1 MRLDAVA
8 NDLAVGED
16 RSDDVAVRLEHPRDA
31 EMLRHLGFGSG
42 SLVHGVHSWVGGGT
56 GHGQTAWPRSGG
68 AGRRGARQY
77 NRLQMLRFL
86 TAGESH
92 GPQLTVIVEGVP
104 AGLSLDAERDID
116 PDLRR
121 RQGGHGRGKRQQI
134 EHDAARIV
142 SGVRGGKTLG
152 SPVTL
157 VIDNRDWQN
166 WRGPMQIE
174 AAGFKSKRVTRV
186 RPGHAD
192 LAGVLKFGFN
202 DARDVLERA
211 SARETAARVAAGAVA
226 RALLAAVGVE
236 IHSSVVRIGSVD
248 APVPDDEPSWDAVE
262 RSPVRCADPD
272 ASERMVA
279 AIDKARDDGD
289 TLGGTAYVLASH
301 VPAGLGSYVQW
312 DRRLDGLIAQ
322 AMCSIPS
329 VKGVE
334 LGAAVIASQSPG
346 SAVHDEP
353 RWDAEEGFHH
363 LTNRQGG
370 LAGGVTDGEP
380 VWSLVHFK
388 PISTLL
394 HPLRSVDIGSGEEVN
409 AHYER
414 SDICVVPAGAVVAE
428 AMLAWVLA
436 AAAMEK
442 FGGDTVAEVRRAAA
456 AHRRAVRRLR

>member
-1 MRLDAVA
+1 
-8 NDLAVGED
+8 
-16 RSDDVAVRLEHPRDA
+16 
-31 EMLRHLGFGSG
+31 
-42 SLVHGVHSWVGGGT
+42 
-56 GHGQTAWPRSGG
+56 
-68 AGRRGARQY
+68 
-77 NRLQMLRFL
+77 MLRFL

-134 EHDAARIV
+134 EQDTARIV

-152 SPVTL
+152 SPLTL
-157 VIDNRDWQN
+157 VIDNRDWEN
-166 WRGPMQIE
+166 WRGPMQVE

-192 LAGVLKFGFN
+192 LAGVLKFGFG

-226 RALLAAVGVE
+226 RALLDAVGVA
-236 IHSSVVRIGSVD
+236 IHSAVVRIGSVD
-248 APVPDDEPSWDAVE
+248 APVPNGEARWEAVE
-262 RSPVRCADPD
+262 RSPVRCADPE
-272 ASERMVA
+272 AALRMVA
-279 AIDKARDDGD
+279 AIDTAREAGD
-289 TLGGTAYVLASH
+289 TLGGTAYVVASN

-353 RWDAEEGFHH
+353 RWDAQRGFHH

-370 LAGGVTDGEP
+370 LAGGMSDGEP
-380 VWSLVHFK
+380 VWALVHFK

-394 HPLRSVDIGSGEEVN
+394 HPLRSVDIGSGKEIN

-436 AAAMEK
+436 AAAVEK
-442 FGGDTVAEVRRAAA
+442 FGGDTLAEIRRAAA

>member
-1 MRLDAVA
+1 M
-8 NDLAVGED
+8 
-16 RSDDVAVRLEHPRDA
+16 
-31 EMLRHLGFGSG
+31 
-42 SLVHGVHSWVGGGT
+42 
-56 GHGQTAWPRSGG
+56 GQS
-68 AGRRGARQY
+68 GARQY
-77 NRLQMLRFL
+77 NPLRMLRFL
-86 TAGESH
+86 TSGESH

-104 AGLSLDAERDID
+104 AGVSLDAARDID
-116 PDLRR
+116 PDLGR

-134 EHDAARIV
+134 EHDVARIV

-152 SPVTL
+152 SPITL
-157 VIDNRDWQN
+157 VVENRDWEN
-166 WRGPMQIE
+166 WKGPMQVE
-174 AAGFKSKRVTRV
+174 APGFKSKRVTRV

-192 LAGVLKFGFN
+192 LAGVLKYGFD

-211 SARETAARVAAGAVA
+211 SARETAARVAAGAVG
-226 RALLAAVGVE
+226 RILLVAIGVDV
-236 IHSSVVRIGSVD
+236 HSCVVRIGDVD
-248 APVPDDEPSWDAVE
+248 LPVPEGEVSWDEVE
-262 RSPVRCADPD
+262 RSPVRCADPKT
-272 ASERMVA
+272 STRMVA
-279 AIDKARDDGD
+279 AIDAAREHGD
-289 TLGGTAYVLASH
+289 TLGGTAYVVASH
-301 VPAGLGSYVQW
+301 VPGGLGSYVHW

-334 LGAAVIASQSPG
+334 LGAAVLAAQSPG
-346 SAVHDEP
+346 SAVHDVP
-353 RWDAEEGFHH
+353 RWDAELGFHH

-380 VWSLVHFK
+380 VWALVHFK

-394 HPLRSVDIGSGEEVN
+394 HPLRSVDIHTGAEIN

-442 FGGDTVAEVRRAAA
+442 FGGDTLGEMRRAVA
-456 AHRRAVRRLR
+456 AHRRAVSRLR

>member
-1 MRLDAVA
+1 
-8 NDLAVGED
+8 
-16 RSDDVAVRLEHPRDA
+16 
-31 EMLRHLGFGSG
+31 
-42 SLVHGVHSWVGGGT
+42 
-56 GHGQTAWPRSGG
+56 
-68 AGRRGARQY
+68 
-77 NRLQMLRFL
+77 MLRFL

-104 AGLSLDAERDID
+104 AGLSLDAVRDID

-134 EHDAARIV
+134 EQDAAHIV

-152 SPVTL
+152 SPVSL
-157 VIDNRDWQN
+157 VIENRDWQN
-166 WRGPMQIE
+166 WKGPMQVE
-174 AAGFKSKRVTRV
+174 AKGFKSKRVTRV

-192 LAGVLKFGFN
+192 LAGVLKFGFT

-226 RALLAAVGVE
+226 RALLAAIGVE
-236 IHSSVVRIGSVD
+236 VHSCVVRIGDV
-248 APVPDDEPSWDAVE
+248 AVPLPDGDVWAAVE
-262 RSPVRCADPD
+262 RSPVRCADAR
-272 ASERMVA
+272 ASARMVA
-279 AIDKARDDGD
+279 AIDKAREDGD
-289 TLGGTAYVLASH
+289 TLGGTAYVVASN
-301 VPAGLGSYVQW
+301 VPAGVGSYVHW

-334 LGAAVIASQSPG
+334 LGAAVLAAQSPG

-353 RWDAEEGFHH
+353 RWDAEHGFHH
-363 LTNRQGG
+363 LSNRQGG
-370 LAGGVTDGEP
+370 LAGGVSDGEP
-380 VWSLVHFK
+380 VWALVHFK

-394 HPLRSVDIGSGEEVN
+394 HPLRSVDIGTGEEIN

-436 AAAMEK
+436 AAAVEK
-442 FGGDTVAEVRRAAA
+442 FGGDTDAELRRAAA
-456 AHRRAVRRLR
+456 AHRRSTLRLR

>member
-1 MRLDAVA
+1 
-8 NDLAVGED
+8 
-16 RSDDVAVRLEHPRDA
+16 
-31 EMLRHLGFGSG
+31 
-42 SLVHGVHSWVGGGT
+42 
-56 GHGQTAWPRSGG
+56 
-68 AGRRGARQY
+68 
-77 NRLQMLRFL
+77 MLRFL

-134 EHDAARIV
+134 EQDVARIV

-226 RALLAAVGVE
+226 RALLGAVGVE
-236 IHSSVVRIGSVD
+236 IHSSVVRIGNVD
-248 APVPDDEPSWDAVE
+248 APVPDGEAGWDAVE
-262 RSPVRCADPD
+262 RSPVRCADPG
-272 ASERMVA
+272 ASELMVA
-279 AIDKARDDGD
+279 AIDRARDDGD
-289 TLGGTAYVLASH
+289 TLGGTAYVVASN
-301 VPAGLGSYVQW
+301 VPAGLGSYVHW

-334 LGAAVIASQSPG
+334 LGAAVMASHSRG

-353 RWDAEEGFHH
+353 RWDAEQGFHH

-370 LAGGVTDGEP
+370 LAGGVSDGEP
-380 VWSLVHFK
+380 VWALVHFK

-442 FGGDTVAEVRRAAA
+442 FGGDTLAEVRGATA

>member
-1 MRLDAVA
+1 
-8 NDLAVGED
+8 
-16 RSDDVAVRLEHPRDA
+16 
-31 EMLRHLGFGSG
+31 
-42 SLVHGVHSWVGGGT
+42 
-56 GHGQTAWPRSGG
+56 
-68 AGRRGARQY
+68 
-77 NRLQMLRFL
+77 MLRFL

-92 GPQLTVIVEGVP
+92 GPQLTVIVDGVP
-104 AGLSLDAERDID
+104 AGLSLDAVRDID

-142 SGVRGGKTLG
+142 SGVRGGKTIG
-152 SPVTL
+152 SPLTL

-192 LAGVLKFGFN
+192 LAGVLKFGFS

-226 RALLAAVGVE
+226 RALVRAIGVE
-236 IHSSVVRIGSVD
+236 IHSGVVRIGNVD
-248 APVPDDEPSWDAVE
+248 APLPNGEAIWDAAE

-279 AIDKARDDGD
+279 AIDKAMDDGD
-289 TLGGTAYVLASH
+289 TLGGTAYVVASN
-301 VPAGLGSYVQW
+301 VPAGLGSYVHW

-334 LGAAVIASQSPG
+334 LGAALIASRSPG

-353 RWDAEEGFHH
+353 RWDAEVGFHH

-370 LAGGVTDGEP
+370 LAGGVSDGEP
-380 VWSLVHFK
+380 VWALVHFK

-394 HPLRSVDIGSGEEVN
+394 HPLRSVDIGSGEEIN

-414 SDICVVPAGAVVAE
+414 SDVCVVPAGAVVAE

-436 AAAMEK
+436 AAAVEK
-442 FGGDTVAEVRRAAA
+442 FGGDTVAEMRRAAA

>member
-1 MRLDAVA
+1 
-8 NDLAVGED
+8 
-16 RSDDVAVRLEHPRDA
+16 
-31 EMLRHLGFGSG
+31 
-42 SLVHGVHSWVGGGT
+42 
-56 GHGQTAWPRSGG
+56 
-68 AGRRGARQY
+68 
-77 NRLQMLRFL
+77 MLRFL

-92 GPQLTVIVEGVP
+92 GPQLTVIVEGMP
-104 AGLSLDAERDID
+104 AGVAMDAVRDID

-134 EHDAARIV
+134 EHDTARIV
-142 SGVRGGKTLG
+142 SGVRGGRTLG
-152 SPVTL
+152 SPITL
-157 VIDNRDWQN
+157 VVENRDWEN
-166 WRGPMQIE
+166 WQGPMQVE
-174 AAGFKSKRVTRV
+174 ARGFKSKRVTRV

-192 LAGVLKFGFN
+192 LAGVLKYGFN

-226 RALLAAVGVE
+226 RTLIAAFGME
-236 IHSSVVRIGSVD
+236 IHSCVVRIGDVHV
-248 APVPDDEPSWDAVE
+248 PVPDAEVAWDAVE
-262 RSPVRCADPD
+262 RSPVRCADTG
-272 ASERMVA
+272 ASAQMVA
-279 AIDKARDDGD
+279 AIDAARERGD
-289 TLGGTAYVLASH
+289 TLGGTAYVVASG
-301 VPAGLGSYVQW
+301 VPAGLGSYAHW

-334 LGAAVIASQSPG
+334 LGAAVLAAQSPG
-346 SAVHDEP
+346 SEVHDEP
-353 RWDAEEGFHH
+353 RWDAGRGFHH

-380 VWSLVHFK
+380 VWALVHFK

-394 HPLRSVDIGSGEEVN
+394 HPLRSVDIHTGAEIN

-428 AMLAWVLA
+428 AMLAWVIA

-442 FGGDTVAEVRRAAA
+442 FGGDTLGEMRRAVA
-456 AHRRAVRRLR
+456 AHRRAVIRLR